1 MVPCF
6 FDYAGSGA
14 PVGGAEEVLD
24 CLAAGCPM
32 QVTRVRFVS
41 EYYRFM
47 HETSRKDAIWRFE

>member
-1 MVPCF
+1 MF

-24 CLAAGCPM
+24 CLAAECPI
-32 QVTRVRFVS
+32 QVTRAWFVS

-47 HETSRKDAIWRFE
+47 HETSRKDATWRSE